1 MATPEQIADL
11 RRLIDQPDNIAPWT
25 DEILGAR
32 IDALGANP
40 DLRLLAGS
48 VWSEKAASFAG
59 LVDVK
64 EGNSDRKLS
73 QLHKQALL
81 MADSFGAGPD
91 DGVNA
96 TVRRSR
102 TRKIERQ

>member
-1 MATPEQIADL
+1 MASPEQIADL
-11 RRLIDQPDNIAPWT
+11 RRLIDQPDNTAPWT
-25 DEILGAR
+25 DEVLSAR
-32 IDALGANP
+32 IDALGVNP
-40 DLRLLAGS
+40 DIRSLAGS
-48 VWSEKAASFAG
+48 IWSEKAASYAG

-73 QLHKQALL
+73 QLYKQALT
-81 MADSFGAGPD
+81 MAEAFGADTTGETT
-91 DGVNA
+91 